1 MFTPF
6 LVGCPKVVLS
16 TLVLFQ
22 ATQRGSFQGSS
33 MAVELFAVHQMSP
46 EFLCLVFFTVLFPLC
61 HLILLATDHMP
72 SFFSF

>member
-6 LVGCPKVVLS
+6 LFGCPKVVLS

-22 ATQRGSFQGSS
+22 AIQRGSFQGSS

-46 EFLCLVFFTVLFPLC
+46 EFLCLVF
-61 HLILLATDHMP
+61 LLL
-72 SFFSF
+72 SFLSAI